1 MRLYIT
7 TVLFLA
13 SLSLILESSH
23 GGRCESEAQNVK
35 NTFKDK
41 LGVDV
46 GTAMFEAYCNRKGRT
61 PIAPRRT
68 RPPVGGMENPEE
80 EGEGLKKAD
89 ALNMKGKTTSRRM
102 QTSGKKGSG
111 KKGGIINPVNPGFC
125 PNWAPTPDQIAR
137 AVPIDASGKKGGASP
152 GPVEE
157 ELLVV
162 FDIDG
167 FGDFTIPGVVT
178 FPLPPIED
186 NFFTATT
193 GPFRPPLSYFY
204 ESTLSFDGERV
215 GLLYVSCLIDNPIS
229 RDSGIC
235 TVSIQFVNPLPDP
248 AIAPYGNPEYT
259 GVVSATGRIFIATL
273 LSNDLFFPLDAILPL
288 AQGRGLCGL
297 ESVVAVEM
305 DSVTET
311 LALVFTPTINP
322 IVLV

>member
-1 MRLYIT
+1 MRFYT
-7 TVLFLA
+7 TTALFLA
-13 SLSLILESSH
+13 TLSLILESSH

-61 PIAPRRT
+61 PTAPRRT
-68 RPPVGGMENPEE
+68 RPTVGGMENPEE
-80 EGEGLKKAD
+80 EGKGLKKAD

-111 KKGGIINPVNPGFC
+111 KKGGIINPVNPDFC
-125 PNWAPTPDQIAR
+125 PNWAPTPDRIAR

-167 FGDFTIPGVVT
+167 FGIFTDFGFPIP
-178 FPLPPIED
+178 LDPIEE

-193 GPFRPPLSYFY
+193 GPFEPPLSYFY
-204 ESTLSFDGERV
+204 ESALSFDGERV
-215 GLLYVSCLIDNPIS
+215 GLLFVSCLIDNPIS

-248 AIAPYGNPEYT
+248 AIPPYGDLEYT

-273 LSNDLFFPLDAILPL
+273 IAPGLFFPLDAILPL

-311 LALVFTPTINP
+311 LALVFTPAINP